1 MLEVGGFSLL
11 FLASSL
17 LFVAS
22 DHPGEWSQWSSCSAS
37 CDEGV
42 RVRNR
47 TCESCNI
54 TQQTQGCNNKAC
66 RDIKTQIIMVVVVTV
81 AVISILTAVLVVIFF
96 VKGTESRKK
105 RASSIDTSKRLRT
118 ITLEKAPA
126 NLPSG
131 ITVENK
137 AFLLQRMADSRGSL
151 QTSRTTLREFGES
164 KLWSSSVYTSEDF
177 SQLSK
182 YCGIQYE
189 KNNLGNNN
197 LNENLTAVHSVQ

>member
-1 MLEVGGFSLL
+1 
-11 FLASSL
+11 
-17 LFVAS
+17 
-22 DHPGEWSQWSSCSAS
+22 
-37 CDEGV
+37 
-42 RVRNR
+42 
-47 TCESCNI
+47 
-54 TQQTQGCNNKAC
+54 
-66 RDIKTQIIMVVVVTV
+66 MVVVVTV

-164 KLWSSSVYTSEDF
+164 KL
-177 SQLSK
+177 
-182 YCGIQYE
+182 
-189 KNNLGNNN
+189 
-197 LNENLTAVHSVQ
+197 